1 MLNPR
6 WVPEGTKILQYV
18 SHVTGVPLADL
29 RGPRRTL
36 HVVRARQIACWV
48 MHKATD
54 YSYPMIARTVGR
66 SDHSTAI
73 HAVKTIDMWRE
84 RDPGVRNI
92 SDDVLNFMMDAERV
106 CA

>member
-1 MLNPR
+1 M
-6 WVPEGTKILQYV
+6 QYV
-18 SHVTGVPLADL
+18 SHATGVPLADL
-29 RGPRRTL
+29 KGPRRTL

-54 YSYPMIARTVGR
+54 YSYPKIAKTVGR
-66 SDHSTAI
+66 ADHTTAM

-84 RDPGVRNI
+84 RDEGIRNI
-92 SDDVLNFMMDAERV
+92 SNDALDFMMEADRV